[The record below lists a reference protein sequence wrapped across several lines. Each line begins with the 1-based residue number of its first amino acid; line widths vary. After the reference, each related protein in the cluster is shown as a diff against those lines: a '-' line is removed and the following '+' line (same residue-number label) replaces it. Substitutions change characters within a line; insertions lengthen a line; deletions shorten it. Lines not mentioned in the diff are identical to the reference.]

1 MDHNQNEFQVTD
13 RVRDIVLRFPK
24 AADYFRQRKID
35 FCCGGNRPIAE
46 AAEESGVPAELLLEE
61 LNRMLAEHPHTGGEE
76 DWLHASSADLVKHI
90 VDAHHRYL
98 REELPEIQK
107 NVTKVAR
114 VHGELDPH
122 LLEVARLFG
131 ELRHELLEHTDKEE
145 AEVFPKM
152 LNWDAGREPEVLE
165 KLQVAIA
172 NLETEHDGAGN
183 ILKRIRE
190 LTEDFQPPAH
200 ACTTYRL
207 TYARLEELEGMTFT
221 HVHLENNVLFP
232 RYAEQ
237 GIL

>member
-1 MDHNQNEFQVTD
+1 MDINPLEFQITD

-35 FCCGGNRPIAE
+35 FCCGGNRPITE
-46 AAEESGVPAELLLEE
+46 AAEESGVPAERLLDE
-61 LNRMLAEHPHTGGEE
+61 LNRMMAEHPHTTEGEN
-76 DWLHASSADLVKHI
+76 WLQASSADLVKHI
-90 VDAHHRYL
+90 VGKHHRYL

-107 NVTKVAR
+107 YVTKVSR
-114 VHGELDPH
+114 VHGEGDPH

-131 ELRHELLEHTDKEE
+131 ELRRELLEHTDKEE

-152 LNWDAGREPEVLE
+152 LNWDAGREPEVLG

-172 NLETEHDGAGN
+172 DLESEHDGAGN
-183 ILKRIRE
+183 ILKQLRE
-190 LTEDFQPPAH
+190 LTEDFQPPTH

-232 RYAEQ
+232 RYTEVRD
-237 GIL
+237 I